1 MTLAKLLTVLV
12 TIGSVAWFGPA
23 RAEDPVAAP
32 TAAPAGGTDAAAPS
46 CPPQP
51 EPWKPP
57 LDPGVLDSR
66 GGPGTANTAAGVYD
80 VPGGDE
86 IDCLA
91 STAPVLIVQC
101 GMPVNWCEISRPTPG
116 WVWGVALDR

>member
-1 MTLAKLLTVLV
+1 MTLAKLLAVMV
-12 TIGSVAWFGPA
+12 TIGASVMPLAA
-23 RAEDPVAAP
+23 RANDPAPVAA
-32 TAAPAGGTDAAAPS
+32 APAGTDAAAPS

-57 LDPGVLDSR
+57 QDPGVLDSR
-66 GGPGTANTAAGVYD
+66 GGPGTANTAASVYD
-80 VPGGDE
+80 VPGGGE

-91 STAPVLIVQC
+91 PMAPVLIVQC
-101 GMPVNWCEISRPTPG
+101 GMPVNWCEISRPTAG